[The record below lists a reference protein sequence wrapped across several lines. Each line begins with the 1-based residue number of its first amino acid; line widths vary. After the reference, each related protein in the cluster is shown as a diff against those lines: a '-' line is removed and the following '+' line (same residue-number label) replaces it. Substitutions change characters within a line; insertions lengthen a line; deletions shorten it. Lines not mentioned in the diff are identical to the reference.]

1 MTGLNRDTS
10 KAQEITKD
18 MTTGTLDTTANIDNR
33 VFTSEGRNSI
43 VNEHK
48 DLKENTIMTLKDM
61 SVAAITTIGLL
72 WGGIE
77 YAYSYILNEEKPNII
92 IDNEKN
98 KIMFTKNIFASNILG
113 VDGAITLGNI
123 QLYYNK
129 NNPYKIVAPYSTT
142 DYGFMPL
149 EYHEDAHIN
158 QWHRDGALKF
168 IWNWLQNGGASMHN
182 SYERE
187 ASLEGMNR
195 LKDEGVYH
203 IIQNNK
209 YKYYKNGEIE

>member
-1 MTGLNRDTS
+1 MTNLLIYILILLFT
-10 KAQEITKD
+10 
-18 MTTGTLDTTANIDNR
+18 
-33 VFTSEGRNSI
+33 FTSS
-43 VNEHK
+43 VNAGYSDAINRGETGAGIFS
-48 DLKENTIMTLKDM
+48 LKNF
-61 SVAAITTIGLL
+61 
-72 WGGIE
+72 
-77 YAYSYILNEEKPNII
+77 
-92 IDNEKN
+92 DNKKN

-182 SYERE
+182 NYERE

>member
-1 MTGLNRDTS
+1 MTKFLTYIFIFLFS
-10 KAQEITKD
+10 
-18 MTTGTLDTTANIDNR
+18 
-33 VFTSEGRNSI
+33 FTSS
-43 VNEHK
+43 VNAGYS
-48 DLKENTIMTLKDM
+48 DAINRGNTGAGIFSLKNF
-61 SVAAITTIGLL
+61 
-72 WGGIE
+72 
-77 YAYSYILNEEKPNII
+77 
-92 IDNEKN
+92 DNEKN

>member
-1 MTGLNRDTS
+1 MTKFLTYIFIFFFS
-10 KAQEITKD
+10 
-18 MTTGTLDTTANIDNR
+18 
-33 VFTSEGRNSI
+33 FTSS
-43 VNEHK
+43 VNAGYS
-48 DLKENTIMTLKDM
+48 DAINRGNTGAGIFSLKNF
-61 SVAAITTIGLL
+61 G
-72 WGGIE
+72 
-77 YAYSYILNEEKPNII
+77 
-92 IDNEKN
+92 NEKN

>member
-1 MTGLNRDTS
+1 MTKFLTYIFIFFFS
-10 KAQEITKD
+10 
-18 MTTGTLDTTANIDNR
+18 
-33 VFTSEGRNSI
+33 FTSS
-43 VNEHK
+43 VNAGYSDAINRGETGAGIFS
-48 DLKENTIMTLKDM
+48 LKNF
-61 SVAAITTIGLL
+61 
-72 WGGIE
+72 
-77 YAYSYILNEEKPNII
+77 
-92 IDNEKN
+92 DNKKN